1 MAFPDTA
8 HVQVLLLA
16 VLGALSLALGWRLR
30 RLRRRAARDVDAA
43 AERLRLVLWGTGDEL
58 WDWDLAR
65 NRVHR
70 ENPMR
75 HMLAGVT
82 EIVDASAVIAH
93 MHPDDVVPTTRAITS
108 HLKGETDH
116 VDTVYRAKDVD
127 GEWRWLRARGRV
139 TARGPDGRA
148 LRIVGTNEDI
158 TPFKR
163 AESALAAANDDL
175 EQRIYER
182 TIDLEIARD
191 AAQQSLADLRATREQ
206 LVEAEKLAALGGLV
220 AGVAHEI
227 NTPLGVAVTAASHL
241 EGEVARLSKLD
252 AEGRMTRADF
262 DAFLAAV
269 RDGSGLVLRNLRRAE
284 ALVRGFKQVA
294 ADQASGE
301 RRTIALG
308 LYLEEVLASLKPTFR
323 RTPWSIDLDCEDGLV
338 LDTWP
343 GATYQVVVNLVM
355 NAIVHGFA
363 GREHGCVRIVARGI
377 PEGVALEVSDDG
389 FGMAEDVRR
398 RVFEPFYT
406 TRRGQGGTGLGLH
419 IAWNLVTRTLGGRIA
434 VESEPGTGTRFRI
447 ELPRIAPEA
456 TANGD
461 AAGAGPAPGAGAP
474 GTGD

>member
-1 MAFPDTA
+1 MALPEMSNA
-8 HVQVLLLA
+8 LILLLA
-16 VLGALSLALGWRLR
+16 ILAGLSAALGWRLR

-43 AERLRLVLWGTGDEL
+43 AERLHLVLWGTGDEM

-75 HMLAGVT
+75 DMLAGAT
-82 EIVDASAVIAH
+82 EIVDAAAVLAY
-93 MHPDDVVPTTRAITS
+93 MHPEDVVPTTRAITA
-108 HLKGETDH
+108 HLKGESDH
-116 VDTVYRAKDVD
+116 VDALYRAKDVN

-139 TARGPDGRA
+139 TARGRDGRA

-158 TPFKR
+158 TAFKR
-163 AESALAAANDDL
+163 TEEALARVNEDL
-175 EQRIYER
+175 EQRVYER

-191 AAQQSLADLRATREQ
+191 AAEQSLTDLRATREQ

-241 EGEVARLSKLD
+241 EAEVARLVQLEGS
-252 AEGRMTRADF
+252 GRMTRQEF
-262 DAFLAAV
+262 DAFLATV
-269 RDGSGLVLRNLRRAE
+269 HDGSGLVLRNLRRAE

-308 LYLEEVLASLKPTFR
+308 PYLEEVLASLRPAIRRKPWT
-323 RTPWSIDLDCEDGLV
+323 IDVDCEDGLV

-343 GATYQVVVNLVM
+343 GAIYQVIVNLVM

-363 GREHGCVRIVARGI
+363 GRENGAIRINAHSGS
-377 PEGVALEVSDDG
+377 EGVVLEVIDDG
-389 FGMAEDVRR
+389 CGMGEEVRR
-398 RVFEPFYT
+398 RAFEPFYT

-419 IAWNLVTRTLGGRIA
+419 IAWRLVTRTLGGRID
-434 VESEPGTGTRFRI
+434 VDSEPGVGTHFRI
-447 ELPRIAPEA
+447 VLPQVAPAAPESA
-456 TANGD
+456 DG
-461 AAGAGPAPGAGAP
+461 
-474 GTGD
+474 

>member
-1 MAFPDTA
+1 MVAAMALPDTA
-8 HVQVLLLA
+8 QVQFLLLA
-16 VLGALSLALGWRLR
+16 LLAGLSVALGWRLR

-58 WDWDLAR
+58 WDWDLVR

-75 HMLAGVT
+75 HMLAGAT
-82 EIVDASAVIAH
+82 EISDASAALAH
-93 MHPDDVVPTTRAITS
+93 MHRDDVAPTTAAIVA
-108 HLKGETDH
+108 HLKGQSDH

-158 TPFKR
+158 TTFKR
-163 AESALAAANDDL
+163 AEAELARANEGL
-175 EQRIYER
+175 EQRVYER

-191 AAQQSLADLRATREQ
+191 AAEQSLADLRATREQ

-241 EGEVARLSKLD
+241 EGEVTRLSRLD
-252 AEGRMTRADF
+252 GEGRMTRADF
-262 DAFLAAV
+262 DAFLSAV

-308 LYLEEVLASLKPTFR
+308 PYLEEVLASLRPTFR
-323 RTPWSIDLDCEDGLV
+323 RKPWTIEIDCEDGLV

-343 GATYQVVVNLVM
+343 GAIYQVVVNLVM

-363 GREHGCVRIVARGI
+363 ARDGGRVRIAARGS
-377 PEGVALEVSDDG
+377 GDRVVLEVADDG
-389 FGMAEDVRR
+389 CGMAEDVRR

-419 IAWNLVTRTLGGRIA
+419 IAWSLVTRTLGGRIE
-434 VESEPGTGTRFRI
+434 VDSEPGVGTRFRI
-447 ELPRIAPEA
+447 ELPRVAP
-456 TANGD
+456 
-461 AAGAGPAPGAGAP
+461 AADGG
-474 GTGD
+474 